1 MKWCLYVCVF
11 FRKKV
16 YFICSI
22 ENKTQPI
29 TLTPN
34 KTNTNMNVH
43 ECFTEIHKVNDICV
57 MEKEEEKKE
66 KKTIRTH
73 TSTDSLIH
81 EIVYGMVWSYG
92 IECMKESRYTQI

>member
-1 MKWCLYVCVF
+1 
-11 FRKKV
+11 
-16 YFICSI
+16 
-22 ENKTQPI
+22 
-29 TLTPN
+29 
-34 KTNTNMNVH
+34 MNVH

-92 IECMKESRYTQI
+92 IECMKESRYTQIQNGNSENKKKRRRSVEKK